1 MGEDVRR
8 EAGGGEEERI
18 RRGRERGWMGGEGGE
33 WRRGVARWRH
43 REKKGVNAADD
54 QENLG

>member
-18 RRGRERGWMGGEGGE
+18 RRGRERGWMGGGK

-43 REKKGVNAADD
+43 REKKGVKAADD

>member
-33 WRRGVARWRH
+33 MEEGGCKVETQG
-43 REKKGVNAADD
+43 EKGS
-54 QENLG
+54 ESS